1 MTKDLNFYKDPDN
14 KWYVDLP
21 DWKGSKADLQMVMG
35 ADTMLDIMSEGNNSI
50 SIHFDLNLYEGADQ
64 LICKEVHSADFSGA
78 TYILK
83 TYRGIELN
91 LEMWLCDVTK
101 FVFGYFPKI
110 IYFNTRLNV
119 F

>member
-1 MTKDLNFYKDPDN
+1 MSKNIRFYKDPDN
-14 KWYVDLP
+14 RWYADLP
-21 DWKGSKADLQMVMG
+21 DWTGSKAELQMVMG
-35 ADTMLDIMSEGNNSI
+35 ADTMLDMIAEGYDTVLA
-50 SIHFDLNLYEGADQ
+50 HFDLDFYEGSDV
-64 LICKEVHSADFSGA
+64 LVLKEIHPEDFSGA

-101 FVFGYFPKI
+101 FVFGYFPKN
-110 IYFNTRLNV
+110 IYFNARLNV